1 MESLLGDSISVII
14 YIYDYIY
21 IYIVNR
27 SVISVFYIRYG
38 YLVVLSIQGAVR
50 YVVSTRSNMVLFDAE
65 GVELRA
71 NKKTAVGDM

>member
-1 MESLLGDSISVII
+1 MII
-14 YIYDYIY
+14 YIY

-50 YVVSTRSNMVLFDAE
+50 YVVSSRSNMVLFDAE

-71 NKKTAVGDM
+71 TKKRPLVTCENQYFNRDT